1 MPIYE
6 YRCRTCGR
14 KVTIL
19 TLRVSERVDAA
30 CEHCGG
36 TKLDRLMSRFSLVR
50 SDDQRLDDLA
60 DDASAGDV
68 DESDPKSVA
77 RWMRK
82 MGDELGPD
90 AGQDFDELVDDI
102 ERGEADDDSDA
113 PDDGGDDL

>member
-6 YRCRTCGR
+6 FRCRNCRR

-19 TLRVSERVDAA
+19 TLRVSEQVDTV

-36 TKLDRLMSRFSLVR
+36 RQLDRLMSRFALVR
-50 SDDQRLDDLA
+50 SDDKRLDDLA
-60 DDASAGDV
+60 DDAALGDV

-90 AGQDFDELVDDI
+90 AGEDFDELVDDI
-102 ERGEADDDSDA
+102 ERGDETADA
-113 PDDGGDDL
+113 GDDGGDDL